1 MLQIK
6 QPSNNDMFPVDSSVL
21 FKGTT
26 DSAITK
32 IEILADGRW
41 PLPSPKISGGQWSVN
56 YAFTGAGDRK
66 IVVMGYDA
74 NNNLVDSESVRI
86 TVQNKQ
92 FGFPP
97 PTSGNLGDRL
107 DLWATFY
114 YVHSANNGSGDND
127 LLDVNGKKLG
137 ATLSDRD
144 WCKAALEGTVCVKS
158 SNGKVKTFNFA
169 GRSDNSQVNCRP
181 FFPSLNTI
189 EATNRSCFS
198 LAKGAFGDGVDGLKL
213 VPYRSI
219 AVDRTDIPIGTVIYI
234 PEARGVSVTLSD
246 GKKVLHDGYFYAAD
260 VGGAIKD
267 NHIDIFLG
275 LTENNPF
282 PFVTSDRNDTFTAF
296 TIDNPAIKGELGKAH
311 A

>member
-41 PLPSPKISGGQWSVN
+41 PLPSPKISGGQWSV
-56 YAFTGAGDRK
+56 
-66 IVVMGYDA
+66 VVMGYDA
-74 NNNLVDSESVRI
+74 SNNLVNSESVRI
-86 TVQNKQ
+86 TIQSKQ

-97 PTSGNLGDRL
+97 PTSSNLENRL

-114 YVHSANNGSGDND
+114 YIHSANDGSGNNN
-127 LLDVNGKKLG
+127 LLDVDGKKLG
-137 ATLSDRD
+137 VTLSDRD
-144 WCKAALEGTVCVKS
+144 WCKAALEGTVSVKS

-181 FFPSLNTI
+181 FFPSLTTI
-189 EATNRSCFS
+189 EATNRSCFA

-219 AVDRTDIPIGTVIYI
+219 AVDRTAIPIGTVIYI

-267 NHIDIFLG
+267 NHIDVFLG
-275 LTENNPF
+275 LAENNPF
-282 PFVTSDRNDTFTAF
+282 PFVTSDQNDTFTAF
-296 TIDNPAIKGELGKAH
+296 TIDNPAIKSELDKAH